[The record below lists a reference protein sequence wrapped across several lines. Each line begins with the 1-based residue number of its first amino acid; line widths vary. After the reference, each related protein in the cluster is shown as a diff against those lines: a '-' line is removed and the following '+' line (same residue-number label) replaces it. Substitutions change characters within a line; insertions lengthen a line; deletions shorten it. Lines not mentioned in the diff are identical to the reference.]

1 MSEPAFFHQP
11 SGTVRFWVLVDGQW
25 VGASIGKEVLHY
37 RYKPN
42 VLDDDPLETYNAN
55 ALEIDATVRRRVA
68 GGSIEPVMLRGA
80 LPTKSRRA
88 STRSSPATESSVKKF
103 VASEIP
109 SSAAPTPNPSNRTS
123 SHCAKQS

>member
-42 VLDDDPLETYNAN
+42 MRDDDPLETYNAN

-68 GGSIEPVMLRGA
+68 GGSIEPVMLRD
-80 LPTKSRRA
+80 PDMRA
-88 STRSSPATESSVKKF
+88 PREA
-103 VASEIP
+103 
-109 SSAAPTPNPSNRTS
+109 
-123 SHCAKQS
+123 